1 MAVDASVVVV
11 SDYAAGDA
19 KSWDDLRKTLT
30 RLSRQDFQG
39 QAEFIL
45 VEAAEF
51 RDSIP
56 ADLAQIIPD
65 LRIVWS
71 EATASY
77 DMKNAGGEAAT
88 ADIVAM
94 LDADC
99 TPCESWLRHLVD
111 TMRAH
116 PDAVAVSGKTT
127 YPGRTLIER
136 ILALIDRSFHYRRQ
150 TADTD
155 SISNNNAGF
164 RRDILRQYPL
174 SNAIGPFGAGLQNT
188 AIVCDGHRVMFEPRM
203 LAVHDYEGW
212 AMERD
217 VRLNVGYATIA
228 VRQHE
233 PRIKQ
238 SWFVRL
244 GVFSLPLFYA
254 GRVLM
259 SSRQCVRYH
268 RDYDVPGYALPM
280 ALGLAFIVH
289 ALELPGMLRAFRNQ
303 PITDTVYR

>member
-1 MAVDASVVVV
+1 MFDVSVVVV
-11 SDYAAGDA
+11 SDYAGGDA
-19 KSWDDLRKTLT
+19 KSWDDLRQTLT
-30 RLSRQDFQG
+30 SLSRQDFQG

-45 VEAAEF
+45 VEAAGF

-56 ADLAQIIPD
+56 ADLARIIPG
-65 LRIVWS
+65 LRMVWS

-77 DMKNAGGEAAT
+77 DMKNAGGAAAS

-99 TPCESWLRHLVD
+99 TPCESWLRHLVE
-111 TMRAH
+111 TMRTY
-116 PDAVAVSGKTT
+116 PDAAAVSGKTT
-127 YPGRTLIER
+127 YPGRTLLER
-136 ILALIDRSFHYRRQ
+136 IMALISRSFLHRRR
-150 TADTD
+150 TGDTD
-155 SISNNNAGF
+155 SISNNNAGY
-164 RRDILRQYPL
+164 RRDILLRYPL

-203 LAVHDYEGW
+203 LAVHDFEGW

-217 VRLNVGYATIA
+217 VRRNVGYATVA

-238 SWFVRL
+238 AWFVRL

-254 GRVLM
+254 GRALM
-259 SSRQCVRYH
+259 SSRQCIRHH
-268 RDYDVPGYALPM
+268 RDYGVPAYALPM
-280 ALGLAFIVH
+280 ALALAFVVH
-289 ALELPGMLRAFRNQ
+289 AMELPGMVRAFRSR